1 MTQAVTPA
9 VKELIFKMNMKC
21 KCVPQKPL
29 LCCQFLPQVKVA
41 AFRSRLSLG
50 AGERCRT
57 SGLGQHHPL
66 IRDWQ
71 HRKRAKAANSLSPL
85 SRHKMLTLPDSS
97 TATQNASTS
106 PLNESCRA
114 GSGSRSIKLPV
125 KENDSSKI
133 STYDQEKEYTIA
145 TESTDGSSLS
155 TAESRH
161 SDTLCK
167 SDSKHTR
174 ILPNIKS
181 STLTAINDV
190 AVMTDCV
197 SLTGEEDPTSFSRI
211 LGKGTHFMQGP
222 PLPSSSF
229 HRQTP
234 RTPSNQ
240 LANHSETHYPFV
252 KTESTCSGE
261 FLVSSAGSLAHLS
274 SGRNRRALTSV
285 PALPLIKS
293 KSHAQEYA
301 TSSTSCLTWKTS
313 DNSNH
318 SPSRRKQNQE
328 RCSVVNLR
336 IPFGKVEEWDVPQ
349 VQHKQR
355 VQCGVGGTGEGR
367 PGVGK
372 TGGEEV
378 NHQMDTIAENSSR
391 LRMHILHS
399 TTPSTCTNTQ
409 GNAKGLDLK
418 P

>member
-1 MTQAVTPA
+1 MCPSKATS
-9 VKELIFKMNMKC
+9 
-21 KCVPQKPL
+21 L
-29 LCCQFLPQVKVA
+29 LSVFTSSKSCT
-41 AFRSRLSLG
+41 FRRRLSPG

-57 SGLGQHHPL
+57 SGLGPHHPL

-71 HRKRAKAANSLSPL
+71 HRKRTKAANSLSLL
-85 SRHKMLTLPDSS
+85 SRHKKL
-97 TATQNASTS
+97 TQNASTS
-106 PLNESCRA
+106 PLSESCRA
-114 GSGSRSIKLPV
+114 GSGSQSIKLPV

-145 TESTDGSSLS
+145 TESTDGSSSGGNAGLS

-161 SDTLCK
+161 YDTVCK
-167 SDSKHTR
+167 SDNKHTR

-181 STLTAINDV
+181 STFTAINDV

-197 SLTGEEDPTSFSRI
+197 SLTGEEDLTSFSRI
-211 LGKGTHFMQGP
+211 LGKGTHFMQDP

-274 SGRNRRALTSV
+274 SGRNRRTLTSV

-349 VQHKQR
+349 VQHMQR
-355 VQCGVGGTGEGR
+355 VQCGVGGGTGEGR
-367 PGVGK
+367 PGVGE

-399 TTPSTCTNTQ
+399 TTPSTCTNTE